1 MDDAFVFYVFL
12 LCIEF
17 VVVVVVVVV
26 VVKYIVVV
34 VLKLFVV
41 IMFGQL
47 NLGISLV
54 F

>member
-1 MDDAFVFYVFL
+1 M
-12 LCIEF
+12 EF
-17 VVVVVVVVV
+17 VVVVVVV

-34 VLKLFVV
+34 LKLFVG

>member
-17 VVVVVVVVV
+17 VVVVVVVV

>member
-17 VVVVVVVVV
+17 VVVVV

>member
-17 VVVVVVVVV
+17 VVVVVV

>member
-17 VVVVVVVVV
+17 VVFVVV

>member
-17 VVVVVVVVV
+17 VVVVVVV

>member
-12 LCIEF
+12 LCTEF
-17 VVVVVVVVV
+17 VVVVV